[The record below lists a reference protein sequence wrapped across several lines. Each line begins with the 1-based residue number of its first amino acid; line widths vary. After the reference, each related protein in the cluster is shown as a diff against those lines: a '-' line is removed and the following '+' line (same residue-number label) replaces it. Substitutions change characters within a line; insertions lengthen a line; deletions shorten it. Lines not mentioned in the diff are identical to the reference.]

1 MPGGFS
7 PDDDLYAVLGVSES
21 VTDKELKSTYR
32 KLAQKWHPD
41 TNRSDPEAEEQFKRI
56 NAAYDVLKD
65 ADKRREYDEFR
76 RLVKSGAFRGGGGGG
91 GPHFTGQQV
100 RYEDFS
106 DLFGGGAFDDLLR
119 EFMSGAG
126 AGAAGPRSGPRP
138 RGPRRGNDVEATLH
152 LSFQDAMAGVT
163 TQVAVPGDYACD
175 RCDGSGA
182 EPGSDVRVC
191 PTCGG
196 NGTVS
201 ETQGFFAF
209 SRPCP
214 DCGGV
219 GMQVDKPCRQ
229 CHGSGTER
237 RTRKV
242 KVAIPAGVKD
252 GARVRVKGRGEP
264 GNGDGPPGDLY
275 VRVHVAADSRFRRQ
289 GDDLRVG
296 VKVPFET
303 LALGGTIKAPTLDG
317 EVTLKVAEGTPA
329 GRVMKVRGR
338 GAPRGRGAGHGDLL
352 VALEVEVPRKLS
364 EGAATALRNY
374 AEIAAKESA

>member
-21 VTDKELKSTYR
+21 VTDKELKVAYR

-91 GPHFTGQQV
+91 GARFTGQQV
-100 RYEDFS
+100 RYEDFG

-126 AGAAGPRSGPRP
+126 QGGRAQRGPRT
-138 RGPRRGNDVEATLH
+138 RGPRRGGDVEATLH
-152 LSFQDAMAGVT
+152 LSFKDAMVGVT

-182 EPGSDVRVC
+182 EPGSDVRAC

-196 NGTVS
+196 HGTVS

-214 DCGGV
+214 DCAGA
-219 GMQVDKPCRQ
+219 GMRIDKPCKQ

-237 RTRKV
+237 RTRNV

-264 GNGDGPPGDLY
+264 GLGDAPPGDLY
-275 VRVHVAADSRFRRQ
+275 VRVHVAADPRFRRQ
-289 GDDLRVG
+289 GDDLRVSI
-296 VKVPFET
+296 KVPFET
-303 LALGGTIKAPTLDG
+303 LALGGTVKAPTLDG
-317 EVTLKVAEGTPA
+317 DVTLKIGEGTPT
-329 GRVMKVRGR
+329 GRVMKVKGR
-338 GAPRGRGAGHGDLL
+338 GAPRGRGGGHGDLL
-352 VALEVEVPRKLS
+352 VGLEVEVPRKLS
-364 EGAATALRNY
+364 ADAVEALRHY
-374 AEIAAKESA
+374 AELVSKDTA